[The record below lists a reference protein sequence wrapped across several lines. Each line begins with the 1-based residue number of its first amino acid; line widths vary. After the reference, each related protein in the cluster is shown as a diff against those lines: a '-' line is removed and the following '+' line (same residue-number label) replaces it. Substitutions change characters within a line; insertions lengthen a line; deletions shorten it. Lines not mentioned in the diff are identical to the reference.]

1 MIRMAV
7 FGVKEIK
14 EILPHRFPMLLVDRV
29 LSCEPGKTAVTL
41 KNVTVN
47 EAFFEGH
54 YPGMPL
60 MPGVLIVEAMA
71 QSGAVMLMA
80 ENPTGS
86 MVPVIGAIDN
96 VRFRRMVVP
105 GDQLIMTI
113 ELMWFKSGA
122 GKIKGKAEVDG
133 ELAAE
138 MELVFKLVPRG

>member
-1 MIRMAV
+1 MAE
-7 FGVKEIK
+7 FGIKEIK

-29 LSCEPGKTAVTL
+29 LSCEPGKSAVTL

-105 GDQLIMTI
+105 GDQLIMSI

-133 ELAAE
+133 QLAAE